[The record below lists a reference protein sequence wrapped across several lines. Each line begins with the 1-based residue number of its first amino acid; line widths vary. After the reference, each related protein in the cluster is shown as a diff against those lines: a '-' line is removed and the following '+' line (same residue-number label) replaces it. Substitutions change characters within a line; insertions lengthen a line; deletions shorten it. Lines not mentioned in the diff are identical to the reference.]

1 VSWALEPE
9 GGKVI
14 ELQPPN
20 SKLQINTNYSATLF
34 LSLHRA
40 SPLPSPKRLRAGRP
54 QRKAE
59 GEGFGN
65 QNIMVS
71 YVKWISSSKQSLWR
85 TIGLFFILMG
95 PGIITSN
102 VDNDAGGITTYS
114 LAGAEYG
121 LKLVWSLIPIMIAL
135 IVIQEM
141 CARMGVVTGK
151 GLSDLIREKFGA
163 KITFY
168 LVIGVFL
175 TNMGNV
181 LSEFAGVA
189 AGWEVFG
196 VNKFISVPIS
206 AFLVWLMVVK
216 GSYKS
221 VEKVFLIACV
231 FYISYIITGVIVKPD
246 WGNVFDQ
253 FLHPRLSFQPS
264 EMTMLIGIVGTTIA
278 PWMQFYLQAS
288 IVEKG
293 IKTEDYKF
301 ARFDVVFGAIAVHI
315 VAFFIILVCAETLFK
330 HGVKIETAKDAALS
344 LAPLAGKYCTYLFA
358 FGLINASLFAAS
370 ILPLSTTYLICEG
383 LGWEAGIDKKFIEA
397 PQFYGFYSLIIFLGA
412 GIILY
417 PSFPLIP
424 IMYFSQVLN
433 GMVLPFILIFML
445 LLINDKKLMMN
456 YTNGPVF
463 NIIAWVTSIVM
474 IALTLLLIIQ
484 ML

>member
-1 VSWALEPE
+1 MTDY
-9 GGKVI
+9 K
-14 ELQPPN
+14 
-20 SKLQINTNYSATLF
+20 
-34 LSLHRA
+34 
-40 SPLPSPKRLRAGRP
+40 
-54 QRKAE
+54 
-59 GEGFGN
+59 
-65 QNIMVS
+65 
-71 YVKWISSSKQSLWR
+71 KWFSSSRRSLWR

-114 LAGAEYG
+114 LAGAQFG
-121 LKLVWSLIPIMIAL
+121 LKLIWSLIPIMIAL

-196 VNKFISVPIS
+196 VNKFVSVPIS

-221 VEKVFLIACV
+221 VEKVFLVACV
-231 FYISYIITGVIVKPD
+231 FYISYIITGIIVKPD
-246 WGNVFDQ
+246 WGNVFEQ
-253 FLHPRLSFQPS
+253 FLHPRLSLQPS
-264 EMTMLIGIVGTTIA
+264 EMTMLIGVVGTTIA

-301 ARFDVVFGAIAVHI
+301 ARFDVVMGAIAVHI

-330 HGVKIETAKDAALS
+330 HGIRIETAKDAALS

-358 FGLINASLFAAS
+358 FGMINASLFAAS

-383 LGWEAGIDKKFIEA
+383 LGWEAGIDKKFVEA

-412 GIILY
+412 GFILY
-417 PSFPLIP
+417 PNFPLIP

-433 GMVLPFILIFML
+433 GMVLPFVLIFML
-445 LLINDKKLMMN
+445 FLINDKKLMMN
-456 YTNGPVF
+456 YTNGPIF
-463 NIIAWVTSIVM
+463 NVIAWVTSIVM
-474 IALTLLLIIQ
+474 IALTLILIIQ
-484 ML
+484 MF

>member
-1 VSWALEPE
+1 
-9 GGKVI
+9 
-14 ELQPPN
+14 
-20 SKLQINTNYSATLF
+20 
-34 LSLHRA
+34 
-40 SPLPSPKRLRAGRP
+40 
-54 QRKAE
+54 
-59 GEGFGN
+59 
-65 QNIMVS
+65 
-71 YVKWISSSKQSLWR
+71 
-85 TIGLFFILMG
+85 LMG

-121 LKLVWSLIPIMIAL
+121 LKLIWSLIPIMIAL
-135 IVIQEM
+135 IVVQEM

-168 LVIGVFL
+168 LMIGVFL

-189 AGWEVFG
+189 AGMEVFG
-196 VNKFISVPIS
+196 VNKFISVPAS
-206 AFLVWLMVVK
+206 AFLVWWMVVK
-216 GSYKS
+216 GTYKS
-221 VEKVFLIACV
+221 VEKAFLVACV
-231 FYISYIITGVIVKPD
+231 FYLSYIVTGIIVKPD
-246 WGNVFDQ
+246 WGNVFEQ
-253 FLHPRLSFQPS
+253 FTHPQLSFQPS
-264 EMTMLIGIVGTTIA
+264 EMTMLIGVVGTTIA

-293 IKTEDYKF
+293 IKIEDYKF
-301 ARFDVVFGAIAVHI
+301 ARFDVVMGAVVVHI

-330 HGVKIETAKDAALS
+330 HGVRIETAKDAALS

-358 FGLINASLFAAS
+358 FGLVNASLFAAS
-370 ILPLSTTYLICEG
+370 ILPLSTAYLICEG
-383 LGWEAGIDKKFIEA
+383 LGWEAGIDKKFVEA

-417 PSFPLIP
+417 PNFPLIP

-433 GMVLPFILIFML
+433 GMVLPFVLIFML
-445 LLINDKKLMMN
+445 LLINDKKLMMSH
-456 YTNGPVF
+456 TNGPIF
-463 NIIAWVTSIVM
+463 NVIAWVTSIVM
-474 IALTLLLIIQ
+474 IALTLILIVQ